1 MASRLLTR
9 QLACFSLILASAC
22 ADGTGSDTS
31 DVDRDLRRALA
42 DAEVAPLEAPPDQN
56 PALVQLGQSLMFDKV
71 LSGNRDVSC
80 ATCHHPASASG
91 DALSLAIGTGG
102 TGSGAGRT
110 PGAGRPFVSRNSP
123 PVFNLGFP
131 EFTALFWDGRVARR
145 SDGGFDSP
153 AGASLPSGVA
163 NPLAAQAMIPVAT
176 RLEMRGQPGDVD
188 RLGNLN
194 ELAALADDDFPAIWQ
209 AIMDRVLAVQHYIS
223 MFEAAYPGVPTS
235 QLGFQHAA
243 NAIAAFEIAGF
254 TRTNSPFDRY
264 LAGDD
269 GALGPEAKQ
278 GGLLFY
284 GKAACSGCHVGPHLT
299 DQQFHNVGVPQLGPG
314 MGAEAPEDFGRGSI
328 TGAPGERYQ
337 FRTPALR
344 NVELTGPYMHDGA
357 FTTLRA
363 AVAHYLDVPASL
375 RSYDA
380 SQLDPALQGSV
391 LNDAASV
398 ERILAALD
406 PRVSGRLDL
415 SDAEV
420 DAIVEF
426 LKSLTDPE
434 PLPSAPATVP
444 SGLPVQD

>member
-1 MASRLLTR
+1 MASRSLAR
-9 QLACFSLILASAC
+9 QLACLSLILASAC
-22 ADGTGSDTS
+22 GDGTGSDTS
-31 DVDRDLRRALA
+31 DLDRDLRRALA
-42 DAEVAPLEAPPDQN
+42 EAEVGPLEPLPAQD
-56 PALVQLGQSLMFDKV
+56 PALVQLGQVLMFDKL

-80 ATCHHPASASG
+80 ATCHHPASGSG
-91 DALSLAIGTGG
+91 DALSLAVGTGG
-102 TGSGAGRT
+102 AGSGAGRT

-123 PVFNLGFP
+123 PVFNLGFA

-145 SDGGFDSP
+145 SGGGFDTP
-153 AGASLPSGVA
+153 AGEPLPPGVA

-176 RLEMRGQPGDVD
+176 PVEMRGQPGDLD
-188 RLGNLN
+188 RFGNVN
-194 ELAALADDDFPAIWQ
+194 ELAALADDDFPAIWH
-209 AIMDRVLAVQHYIS
+209 AIMDRVLAVQQYIA

-243 NAIAAFEIAGF
+243 NAIAAFEIAAF

-269 GALGPEAKQ
+269 GALSEEAKQ

-284 GKAACSGCHVGPHLT
+284 GKAACSSCHAGPHLT

-314 MGAEAPEDFGRGSI
+314 MGTEAPEDFGRGSI
-328 TGAPGERYQ
+328 TGAAGERYQ
-337 FRTPALR
+337 FRTPPLR

-363 AVAHYLDVPASL
+363 AVAHYLDVAASL

-380 SQLDPALQGSV
+380 SQLDPALRGSLV
-391 LNDAASV
+391 SDAAGV
-398 ERILAALD
+398 DRILATLD
-406 PRVSGRLDL
+406 TRVSGRLDL
-415 SDAEV
+415 SAADV

-434 PLPSAPATVP
+434 PLAPAPATVP
-444 SGLPVQD
+444 SGLPLQD